1 MNKTKMTMQE
11 LLKYSKE
18 ELAMFILRND
28 FLYDI
33 HSGMQDVHIQYL
45 LDKDRELTEE
55 EHKKEMELL
64 ETFKKMPQGTLEE
77 QIKRLKVWDKYK
89 KLSDRNTIAYDKRQK
104 EINRLLD

>member
-1 MNKTKMTMQE
+1 MNKTKMTMQK
-11 LLKYSKE
+11 LLEYSKE
-18 ELAMFILRND
+18 ELAMFILRNN

-33 HSGMQDVHIQYL
+33 DDGMQDVHIQYL
-45 LDKDRELTEE
+45 LDKDRELT
-55 EHKKEMELL
+55 